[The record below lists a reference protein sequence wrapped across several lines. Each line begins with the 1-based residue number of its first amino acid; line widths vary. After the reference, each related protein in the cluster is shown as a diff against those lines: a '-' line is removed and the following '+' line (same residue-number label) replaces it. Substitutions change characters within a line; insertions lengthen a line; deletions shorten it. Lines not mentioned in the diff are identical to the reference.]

1 MKKILVFMMCVVM
14 IFTFFSC
21 GKEEAESTNTYEI
34 AMITTSQSRSID
46 DGAYNQSTW
55 EGLREYAE
63 ENSLTYKYYEP
74 SEDSTDAR
82 LEQIDQA
89 VQSGASVI
97 ACCGEE
103 FETVI
108 HTAQEKYGDKTF
120 FLIDGYPTDKKGG
133 QETGT
138 NAVGVKFAENELG
151 YLAGYAAVEDGYRTL
166 GFMGENSTPS
176 MKNYGYGF
184 IQGCNDAAEDIG
196 VVAEINYSYKKEG
209 ETAADIQ
216 KKAETWYEDGTEVIF
231 ACGNDIFDSVKTEAD
246 IANTKVIACE
256 SDMNAKSKNVITSAV
271 KECGIAVQTELAA
284 FYNGE
289 LAGGSNLVLGA
300 SEDAVGLDVK
310 TSRFEVFDQ
319 ESYEA
324 LYQSLKNGKLNI
336 ATSEDAQ
343 KVSLLT
349 QKKQLN
355 FVNVTVD

>member
-1 MKKILVFMMCVVM
+1 MKKILVVMMCVVM

-21 GKEEAESTNTYEI
+21 SKEEENSNTYEI
-34 AMITTSQSRSID
+34 AMITTSQSQSID

-74 SEDSTDAR
+74 AEDSTDAR

-97 ACCGEE
+97 ACCGQE
-103 FETVI
+103 FETVV
-108 HTAQEKYGDKTF
+108 HTAQEKYEDKTF
-120 FLIDGYPTDKKGG
+120 FLIDGYPTDKNGG

-138 NAVGVKFAENELG
+138 NAVGIKFAENELG
-151 YLAGYAAVEDGYRTL
+151 YLAGYAAVADGYRAL
-166 GFMGENSTPS
+166 GFMGENSTSS

-196 VVAEINYSYKKEG
+196 VVVEINYSYKKEG
-209 ETAADIQ
+209 KTAADVQ
-216 KKAETWYEDGTEVIF
+216 KKAETWYEEGCEVIF

-246 IANTKVIACE
+246 IAGAKVIACG
-256 SDMNAKSKNVITSAV
+256 SDRNAKSKNILTLAV

-300 SEDAVGLDVK
+300 AEDAVGLTVK

-319 ESYEA
+319 ESYDA
-324 LYQSLKNGKLNI
+324 LYQSLKNGKLKI

-343 KVSLLT
+343 KVSVLT

-355 FVNVTVD
+355 FVNVTMD